1 MNVYTQQQ
9 QQFLIYPH
17 KKINKKNPQILNLLT
32 EKENAISRSK
42 LSWKWREKE
51 SVLDL
56 RQVFEGL
63 DMGFGVADIGV
74 SFGECSVDVL
84 RDPFGFI
91 GEFLPFAQ

>member
-1 MNVYTQQQ
+1 MEV
-9 QQFLIYPH
+9 
-17 KKINKKNPQILNLLT
+17 
-32 EKENAISRSK
+32 E
-42 LSWKWREKE
+42 RERE

-63 DMGFGVADIGV
+63 DMGFGVTDIGV

>member
-1 MNVYTQQQ
+1 MRFQDQN
-9 QQFLIYPH
+9 FRGSG
-17 KKINKKNPQILNLLT
+17 
-32 EKENAISRSK
+32 E
-42 LSWKWREKE
+42 RERE